1 MTITPFLHLVHVCTG
16 GFSELVGSRVTTSI
30 RESDMSSTANIES
43 LSLTLNKSFTMIR
56 ILSIL
61 FLALLVS
68 SSYGQ
73 TEPITQPS
81 NLNFSGIKS
90 YRVSTSFS
98 SSGADGHLVVIS
110 KNPISFS
117 PTDNVEYQKGQR
129 ISDIKVGSTRH
140 ETKLEEE
147 VEEKQKEE
155 QVVHN
160 VINNI
165 KESEGSLL
173 RSLRAST
180 F

>member
-1 MTITPFLHLVHVCTG
+1 
-16 GFSELVGSRVTTSI
+16 
-30 RESDMSSTANIES
+30 
-43 LSLTLNKSFTMIR
+43 MIR

-129 ISDIKVGSTRH
+129 ISDIKVGIDVEKKREKILRIAHKFSTA
-140 ETKLEEE
+140 EDFF
-147 VEEKQKEE
+147 
-155 QVVHN
+155 
-160 VINNI
+160 
-165 KESEGSLL
+165 ESFNLDFL
-173 RSLRAST
+173 ASKS
-180 F
+180 